1 MEYAQN
7 INNGDFIR
15 YVGYTESTPGI
26 KNLFSDATLNLI
38 SYKITQLLE
47 GVDPE
52 GHPIVVPKSTISGVI
67 DNIYQSQKP
76 AVGDIF
82 TRYIVPTKNGCED
95 MIQNII
101 NQTIEVI
108 VSDVRNTIGMDE
120 HNKSLSIWTTVLG
133 DFNEHQLRGHAP
145 IKIREKNTNHRGMVG
160 FMNY

>member
-26 KNLFSDATLNLI
+26 KNLFSDANLNTI

-47 GVDPE
+47 GIDPE
-52 GHPIVVPKSTISGVI
+52 GRSIVVPKSTISGVI

-82 TRYIVPTKNGCED
+82 TRYIVPTNNGCED
-95 MIQNII
+95 MVQNII

-108 VSDVRNTIGMDE
+108 VSDIRNTIGMDE

>member
-26 KNLFSDATLNLI
+26 KNLFSDANLNTI

-47 GVDPE
+47 GIDPE
-52 GHPIVVPKSTISGVI
+52 GRSIVVPKSTISGVI

-82 TRYIVPTKNGCED
+82 TRYIVPTNNGCED
-95 MIQNII
+95 MVQNII

-108 VSDVRNTIGMDE
+108 VSDIRNTIGMDE

-145 IKIREKNTNHRGMVG
+145 IKIREKNTSHRGMVG